1 MRPVPPS
8 TLPTSHSTTIPTNMV
23 VAKRSASTKS
33 APRKKAKQ
41 EPDSESDVA
50 SSSGSE
56 QPSEAEA
63 DDTKPKK
70 NNSMKSEAKD
80 GAIPTDLPEGMSATP
95 LAKLYNAMDDLAK
108 TKKAP
113 SSGKDQVVVY
123 WMRNKDLRLDDN
135 RALAHACAVAG
146 EKSLPLLVLHIFSPS
161 DYEAHDRSP
170 RRIDFMLR
178 QLAYLQEELA
188 KKDVPLLTVTWDDRT
203 EIVDK
208 LLKCLKD
215 DWKAAALYGNIEYE
229 VDELRRD
236 ERILRKVIDSRSS
249 GKGWAGEVAFL
260 KDFVIV
266 PPGEIVTKQGKPYSV
281 FSPWFRNWA
290 NIVASDMLSYVGD
303 AGGLEANPKSAR
315 QHAVLKPFFSH
326 KLPKSIQGFTLSEA
340 DAKQMQ
346 KTWPVGEKTTRDVM
360 HRFLKTKI
368 RKQKFFEP
376 PLADGAEEV
385 DDPLKKS
392 KIGEYATG
400 RNRVDLDG
408 TSHISPYLA
417 AGLISPRETLRMT
430 MKLTKNQLYTGRDQG
445 GVGVWVSEVAWR
457 DFYQHVLAA
466 WPRICMNRAFNPKF
480 ENVVWEHS
488 EENLQA
494 WKDGKTGYPIVDAA
508 MRSLN
513 AQGYMHNRCRMIVA
527 MFLTKDLL
535 LDWRLGEKY
544 FMQQLIDGD
553 LGSNNGGW
561 QWSSST
567 GTDPQPY
574 FRVFNP
580 TAQSEKA
587 DPEGD
592 YIRHWVPELSKIRGK
607 AIHEP
612 SATMS
617 KKEIEKMGYVMP
629 IVDHAK
635 ARKRAI
641 ARFKN
646 PGMSDDE

>member
-1 MRPVPPS
+1 
-8 TLPTSHSTTIPTNMV
+8 MV
-23 VAKRSASTKS
+23 ATKRSASTQS
-33 APRKKAKQ
+33 APRKKAKK
-41 EPDSESDVA
+41 EPESESESDIA
-50 SSSGSE
+50 SSGSSE
-56 QPSEAEA
+56 QSEAQA
-63 DDTKPKK
+63 DADGKRPNTTGT
-70 NNSMKSEAKD
+70 MKSAAKE
-80 GAIPTDLPEGMSATP
+80 GAKSTDLPEEMSGTP
-95 LAKLYNAMDDLAK
+95 LAKLYKAMDDLAK
-108 TKKAP
+108 AKKAP
-113 SSGKDQVVVY
+113 SKGKDHVVVY

-135 RALAHACAVAG
+135 RALAHACAVAK
-146 EKSLPLLVLHIFSPS
+146 EKSLPLLALHIFSPS
-161 DYEAHDRSP
+161 DYKAHDRSP

-203 EIVDK
+203 EIVGK
-208 LLKCLKD
+208 LLKCLED

-236 ERILRKVIDSRSS
+236 EQILRKVIDSRGN
-249 GKGWAGEVAFL
+249 GKGWAGEIAFL

-266 PPGEIVTKQGKPYSV
+266 PPGEILTKQGKPYSV
-281 FSPWFRNWA
+281 FSPWFKNWA
-290 NIVASDMLSYVGD
+290 DTVASDMLSYVGD

-315 QHAVLKPFFSH
+315 QHDVLKPFFSH
-326 KLPKSIQGFTLSEA
+326 KLTTSIEGFSLSETE
-340 DAKQMQ
+340 AKYMQ
-346 KTWPVGEKTTRDVM
+346 QIWPVGEETTRQVM

-376 PLADGAEEV
+376 PLADGAEEA

-480 ENVVWEHS
+480 EDVVWEHS
-488 EENLQA
+488 EEHLKA
-494 WKDGKTGYPIVDAA
+494 WKEGKTGYPIVDAA

-513 AQGYMHNRCRMIVA
+513 AQGYMHASYINRCRMIVA

-587 DPEGD
+587 DPDGD

-612 SATMS
+612 SAMMS
-617 KKEIEKMGYVMP
+617 KKEIEKLGYVMP